1 MKFTRLADRNIK
13 EVYRDPVSML
23 LGLVMPIVMLLLF
36 ASINKRQPLEMFS
49 PQVLTPGVVIFGL
62 AFSVMFSAM
71 LLSKDKKNAFLIRLF
86 TTPLKASDY
95 IISYMAP
102 FLPFALMQTTV
113 VFIVGAFLGAVYH
126 NLLMVVLIILLTE
139 LICVSLGMIMGAL
152 LSENQ
157 VAGVGSLLVTMI
169 GLFCGAWMDLHM
181 VGGIFEK
188 IGYAI
193 PFAHAVDASRAA
205 MNGLPF
211 TDYSRAFFIVLIYA
225 LVLFVLSIFAF
236 KRAMKKP

>member
-1 MKFTRLADRNIK
+1 MKFVRLADRNLK

-23 LGLVMPIVMLLLF
+23 LGLFMPLIMLLLSS
-36 ASINKRQPLEMFS
+36 SINKRQALEMFS

-62 AFSVMFSAM
+62 AFTVMFSAM
-71 LLSKDKKNAFLIRLF
+71 LLSKDKTNAFLIRLY

-95 IISYMAP
+95 ILSYMLP
-102 FLPFALMQTTV
+102 FLPFALMQTLV
-113 VFIVGAFLGAVYH
+113 VFSVGAVLGAVYH
-126 NLLMVVLIILLTE
+126 HLFMVIVIILLTE
-139 LICVSLGMIMGAL
+139 LICVSLGMIIGAL
-152 LSENQ
+152 LTENQ

-181 VGGIFEK
+181 VGGVFEK

-205 MNGLPF
+205 MNGLAF
-211 TDYSRAFFIVLIYA
+211 SDYHRSFFIVLIYA
-225 LVLFVLSIFAF
+225 IVLFVLSIIAF
-236 KRAMKKP
+236 KHAMKRP

>member
-1 MKFTRLADRNIK
+1 MKFVRLADRNMK

-23 LGLVMPIVMLLLF
+23 LGLVLPLVMLLLF
-36 ASINKRQPLEMFS
+36 TSINKRQPMEMFS
-49 PQVLTPGVVIFGL
+49 PQHLVPGVVIFGM
-62 AFSVMFSAM
+62 AFTIMFSAM

-102 FLPFALMQTTV
+102 FLPFALMQTAV
-113 VFIVGAFLGAVYH
+113 VFVVGAFLGAVYQ
-126 NLLMVVLIILLTE
+126 NLLFVVLVILLTE
-139 LICVSLGMIMGAL
+139 LICVSLGLILGSL
-152 LSENQ
+152 LTENQ
-157 VAGVGSLLVTMI
+157 VAGAGALLVTMI

-188 IGYAI
+188 VGYAI

-205 MNGLPF
+205 LSGLAF
-211 TDYSRAFFIVLIYA
+211 AEYSRSFFIVLIYA
-225 LVLFVLSIFAF
+225 VVLFVLSIFAF